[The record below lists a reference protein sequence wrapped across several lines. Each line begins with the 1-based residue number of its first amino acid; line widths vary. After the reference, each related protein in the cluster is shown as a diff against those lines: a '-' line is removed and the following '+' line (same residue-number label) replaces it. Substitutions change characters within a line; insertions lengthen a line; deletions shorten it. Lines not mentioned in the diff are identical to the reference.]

1 MARRGTHSE
10 FDRPEPRR
18 EARRAF
24 LRTLGGLTLLGLY
37 PRFVWA
43 QAGQE
48 KVGLEKGGPEQGL
61 STTSSE
67 AKSPPT
73 QEAGATNPAVPDSS
87 SSWPPATPKAL
98 RIGVLLPLT
107 GRFAPPALEVQ
118 RGIELGV
125 SLRGPLE
132 GPTLKVV
139 YQDTREDTNLTVQA
153 IEAFAEQED
162 VVAVI
167 GPLVSAT
174 ADAAA
179 RAAERVQLPLM
190 ALIQK
195 PNIPYLGSYVFR
207 CFMTPEQQVRQLVAY
222 SMDNLGL
229 TRFAVAYPETRYAME
244 LTALFW
250 DEVSRR
256 GGLLTALEGYAPDT
270 RDFLPIA
277 RRLGSQ
283 HHIDTRRAEFDAGE
297 KAWLEQW
304 RSKGQKPPQPY
315 QLPPKVDF
323 DALFISDQPRMV
335 APLSSALAYAEI
347 PMGRFRPPGAKGG
360 VRLLGISSWNDA
372 SLSAVDERYVQ
383 DALFVDQFFAGAP
396 EPEVRAFVEQF
407 KRVHKGE
414 PTSLS
419 AVGYDAYGLLH
430 RALSTQLMAGLPLTR
445 SGVRD
450 GLLRMPRYAGATG
463 SLKLDNS
470 GELQRNLPV
479 ISVEGKRLV
488 RVHPLGL
495 EE

>member
-1 MARRGTHSE
+1 MARRGAHSE
-10 FDRPEPRR
+10 FDGPEPRR

-24 LRTLGGLTLLGLY
+24 LRTLGGLSLLGLL
-37 PRFVWA
+37 PSPGV
-43 QAGQE
+43 
-48 KVGLEKGGPEQGL
+48 
-61 STTSSE
+61 SSLLRAAE
-67 AKSPPT
+67 SPPT
-73 QEAGATNPAVPDSS
+73 PEGAASPSPADPASATQA
-87 SSWPPATPKAL
+87 PPLTPPLPKTIQL
-98 RIGVLLPLT
+98 GVLLPLT

-118 RGIELGV
+118 RGIELA
-125 SLRGPLE
+125 LTARGPLE
-132 GPTLKVV
+132 GPSLKVV
-139 YQDTREDTNLTVQA
+139 YRDTREDPNLTVQA
-153 IEAFAEQED
+153 IEELAEQEEIMA
-162 VVAVI
+162 VV

-179 RAAERVQLPLM
+179 RAAERVQLPLL

-195 PNIPYLGSYVFR
+195 PSLPYLGSYVFR

-250 DEVSRR
+250 DEVVRR
-256 GGLLTALEGYAPDT
+256 GGLLTALKGYAPDT

-283 HHIDTRRAEFDAGE
+283 YYIDTRRGEYDAGE
-297 KAWLEQW
+297 KAWQEQW
-304 RSKGQKPPQPY
+304 RNKAQKPPQPY
-315 QLPPKVDF
+315 QLPPRVDF
-323 DALFISDQPRMV
+323 DALFIADQPRMV
-335 APLSSALAYAEI
+335 APLSSALAYAEL

-372 SLSAVDERYVQ
+372 SLLAVDERYVQ

-396 EPEVRAFVEQF
+396 EPEVRQFVELF
-407 KRVHKGE
+407 KKAHKTE

-419 AVGYDAYGLLH
+419 AAGYNAFGLLH
-430 RALSTQLMAGLPLTR
+430 RALSTQLLAGLPLSR

-450 GLLRMPRYAGATG
+450 ALLRMPRYSGATG
-463 SLKLDNS
+463 GLKLDNS
-470 GELQRNLPV
+470 GELQRTLPV